1 MQNYVRRIHQS
12 DLAYGQGFYLTHTSL
27 PLINWAT
34 IVCGGLGWP
43 GWPVGILLLDT
54 IVCRVLGLSTSAARC
69 ILRCAIAA
77 RVLQDNTEIPR
88 HCKLSRKQME
98 K

>member
-1 MQNYVRRIHQS
+1 MFAEYTSLIWLYSQDI
-12 DLAYGQGFYLTHTSL
+12 YLTHTSL

-54 IVCRVLGLSTSAARC
+54 IVC
-69 ILRCAIAA
+69 
-77 RVLQDNTEIPR
+77 
-88 HCKLSRKQME
+88 
-98 K
+98 